1 MTTCFCCIA
10 LCSVSLVVL
19 FLTLLAAEKITTGGL
34 ELNILKKLNGLR
46 LLLPNSSTVLTKAIG
61 LGAMAP
67 SNKL

>member
-1 MTTCFCCIA
+1 MTTSFCCIA
-10 LCSVSLVVL
+10 LCNVSLVVL
-19 FLTLLAAEKITTGGL
+19 FLTRLAAEKTTTGGL

-61 LGAMAP
+61 LGAIAP